1 MSRKPRV
8 IFSRARLATRISQMG
23 RSISQDYKGRPLDAV
38 ILLESAFVFA
48 ADLVRSIQGQVACH
62 FVRTE
67 LRDVELGGFSRREVF
82 FSQTPDLRGREILL
96 VAGVLHTGVTMDFLC
111 KRLLESR
118 PRSLRIAVLVDK
130 PDDRRVDLQ
139 PDYFGFVGA
148 SNQLVGY
155 GLAGRQGSYRNLP
168 FVGTLGKQASTHSG
182 RGASRRKSGAGRSR
196 QGKS

>member
-1 MSRKPRV
+1 
-8 IFSRARLATRISQMG
+8 MG
-23 RSISQDYKGRPLDAV
+23 RSISRDYKGRPLDAV

-48 ADLVRSIQGQVACH
+48 ADLVRSIQGRVACH

-67 LRDVELGGFSRREVF
+67 LRDVELDGFERREVF
-82 FSQTPDLRGREILL
+82 FSHTPDLRGREILV

-111 KRLLESR
+111 KRLMEGR

-130 PDDRRVDLQ
+130 PGDRRVDLR
-139 PDYFGFVGA
+139 PDYFGFLDA

-168 FVGTLGKQASTHSG
+168 FLGTLGKQASARG
-182 RGASRRKSGAGRSR
+182 GGGASRRKSGASQSR
-196 QGKS
+196 RGKS

>member
-1 MSRKPRV
+1 LIREPRV
-8 IFSRARLATRISQMG
+8 VYSRARLATRVSAMG
-23 RSISQDYKGRPLDAV
+23 RSISRDSKGRPLDAV

-67 LRDVELGGFSRREVF
+67 LRDVDLGGFSRREVF
-82 FSQTPDLRGREILL
+82 FSQTPDLRGRDILV
-96 VAGVLHTGVTMDFLC
+96 VAGVLHTGVTLDFLC
-111 KRLLESR
+111 KRLMEGR

-130 PDDRRVDLQ
+130 PGDRHVDLQ
-139 PDYFGFVGA
+139 PDYFGFLDA

-168 FVGTLGKQASTHSG
+168 FVGTLENQASMRSG
-182 RGASRRKSGAGRSR
+182 RGASRRNSGAGRSR
-196 QGKS
+196 RGKS